1 MGEETCYII
10 ISGGGRNDRTWRI
23 AQLMAINEQLKE
35 TARKC
40 PNSTRSNYVM
50 PTGLSPVEVHWL
62 GGLVFRLVCTVA
74 ADASQSPLLAA
85 HREGQI
91 VESARIH
98 VHSPKNNIRD
108 VNDERARASVPGR
121 AWCSKLTDK
130 PRDPRLAPKW
140 LEPNDKLRMAS
151 LIIDHAVR
159 TLCRTDQPRSK
170 TMSEIDAR
178 PDSVFDYFWGRY
190 LRGNRLLAG
199 GGEDGALL
207 LEHCA
212 WWRNVI
218 WADNATQVTPVRPQE
233 LDHDT
238 REAEWPQPAPVVA
251 APPPNSQ
258 TAVRAVQKRAAAAQ
272 KVERALLPG
281 ALLPQLNGAHE
292 SHREPFTGLVTP
304 AMLAEAAHMP
314 PAPEDDRVSTVSSSS
329 SNGSGNGTAVSEAG
343 TILKMSLRLDD
354 IENLWSKTVG
364 NPDFGGV
371 WSGGP
376 SPVERKYFGIKDVSD
391 SCGPWSKAP
400 TALFTNQLRQKQP
413 VATKCVPAAPSAQP
427 PARW

>member
-10 ISGGGRNDRTWRI
+10 LSGAGRNDRTWRI

-35 TARKC
+35 TAHKC
-40 PNSTRSNYVM
+40 PNSTRSNYVT
-50 PTGLSPVEVHWL
+50 PTGLCPVEVHWL

-85 HREGQI
+85 HRKGQI

-98 VHSPKNNIRD
+98 VHSPKNNIMH

-121 AWCSKLTDK
+121 AWCSRLTDK
-130 PRDPRLAPKW
+130 PRDPRLAPKC
-140 LEPNDKLRMAS
+140 LDHNDKLRMAS
-151 LIIDHAVR
+151 VIIDHAVR

-178 PDSVFDYFWGRY
+178 PDSVFDFFWGRY
-190 LRGNRLLAG
+190 LRGNRFLEK

-207 LEHCA
+207 LEHRA
-212 WWRNVI
+212 WWRNI
-218 WADNATQVTPVRPQE
+218 LSPGPAEAATPVRPQE

-251 APPPNSQ
+251 APPNSQ
-258 TAVRAVQKRAAAAQ
+258 TAVRAVQKRATAARKLETQ
-272 KVERALLPG
+272 LLPG
-281 ALLPQLNGAHE
+281 ALLPQLNGTHE

-304 AMLAEAAHMP
+304 AMLVEAAHMP
-314 PAPEDDRVSTVSSSS
+314 SAPEDDRVSTVSSSS
-329 SNGSGNGTAVSEAG
+329 SSGNSTAVSEAG

-391 SCGPWSKAP
+391 SCGPWSKVP
-400 TALFTNQLRQKQP
+400 TALFTNQQRPKQP
-413 VATKCVPAAPSAQP
+413 TGAKCVPAAPSAPP